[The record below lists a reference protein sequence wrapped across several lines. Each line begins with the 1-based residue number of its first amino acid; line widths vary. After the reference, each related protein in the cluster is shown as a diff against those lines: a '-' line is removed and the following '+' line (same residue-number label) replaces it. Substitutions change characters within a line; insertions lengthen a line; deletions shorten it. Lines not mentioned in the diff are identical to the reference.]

1 MLSLC
6 LKLINCDLLINNVG
20 KTVKG
25 IFPAPEAFP
34 HSHKRSDKTLFFF
47 FNLQNLDLCI
57 SIFWMTFDFTKY
69 V

>member
-25 IFPAPEAFP
+25 SFPAPEEFP
-34 HSHKRSDKTLFFF
+34 HSHKRSDKTLVF